1 MTYLEAINSVLV
13 RLRESVVTT
22 PTQTSYSSLIG
33 QLIND
38 TKRGVED
45 AYAWNALG
53 QLITVT
59 TSAGT
64 SNYTVTGSGS
74 RFKVLE
80 VMNTN
85 NRYTMNNAPA
95 AWITQQ
101 YYISNPTNGQPV
113 YYAFSGVDASG
124 DTKVDVYPIPDGTYT
139 LIFNLVIPQAEL
151 SSGSTVILAPSQP
164 IVLGAYALALAE
176 RGEDQGLAGSE
187 AMQIARNAISDAIA
201 IESSRYI
208 ENECWSAA

>member
-101 YYISNPTNGQPV
+101 HYISNPTNGQPV